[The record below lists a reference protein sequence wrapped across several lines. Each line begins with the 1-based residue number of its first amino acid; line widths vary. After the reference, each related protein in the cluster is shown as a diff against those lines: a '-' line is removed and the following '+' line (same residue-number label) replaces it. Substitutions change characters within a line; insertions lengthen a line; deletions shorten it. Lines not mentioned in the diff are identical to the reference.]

1 MDPQPSAPLAPRR
14 TPSWLT
20 AFLFVALTATVIV
33 TPMFFLGN
41 ASGHDFQFHS
51 ASWLDASNQ
60 WREGIIFPRW
70 AEWANWGFGEPR
82 FIFYPP
88 ASWMLGAAL
97 GSVLPWKI
105 VPGVFIWLTLVAAGM
120 TMWRLAR
127 EWLTDSQATAATVF
141 FAANPYHLVIVY
153 YRSDF
158 AELLASVFLPLL
170 VLGVLRVARDGWG
183 RVPMLAIAFAGI
195 WLSNAPAAVIAT
207 YSLVLLIAVGCL
219 LQRTLRPLTTGGIA
233 MAAGFGLA
241 AFYILPAAW
250 EQRWVQ
256 IAQVLDTNLRPE
268 QNFLYT
274 KALDPEFVLF
284 NWKVS
289 TVAMMVLLFAGV
301 ATVFAARRRKDFSEA
316 WWALLA
322 LGAASVL
329 FMLPPSIF
337 LWRLLPKLQFV
348 QFPWRWL
355 EPLCL
360 VLAFFAA
367 AASGDVGKT
376 PLRRSAVWL
385 VILVVFGAAGA
396 AMARDAWWDSD
407 DMTSLLEG
415 IQSGHGYEGTDEY
428 APLGCDRYSLPGS
441 GGDSGDVLDQT
452 TSNSSDSFAAPPAT
466 PRIAKYDADS
476 DSVVSASGVRIHV
489 RQWSAERR
497 VFSADSPEAVT
508 LAVRLLAYP
517 AWEVRVDGAIVRVD
531 SLPET
536 AQLLVPLS
544 PGAHN
549 VEIRFRRTW
558 DRSLGAAISLCSI
571 LALFALSFF
580 VRRAHHAPRQ
590 PKQEPVCIRWT

>member
-1 MDPQPSAPLAPRR
+1 M
-14 TPSWLT
+14 
-20 AFLFVALTATVIV
+20 AFLFVALTATAIV
-33 TPMFFLGN
+33 APMFFLGN
-41 ASGHDFQFHS
+41 ASGHDFQFHVG
-51 ASWLDASNQ
+51 SWLDVSGQ

-97 GSVLPWKI
+97 GFVLPWAL
-105 VPGVFIWLTLVAAGM
+105 VPGAFIWLSLVTGGM
-120 TMWRLAR
+120 GMWRLAR
-127 EWLTDSQATAATVF
+127 ERLPDTQAVAAAVF

-170 VLGVLRVARDGWG
+170 VLGALRVARDGWR
-183 RVPMLAIAFAGI
+183 RVPMLAIIFAGI

-207 YSLVLLIAVGCL
+207 YSLSLLIAVGCIL
-219 LQRTLRPLTTGGIA
+219 RRSLRPFAAGGAA

-256 IAQVLDTNLRPE
+256 IAQVLATNLCPQ

-274 KALDPEFVLF
+274 NAPDPEFVFF

-289 TVAMMVLLFAGV
+289 TVAMIVLLLGGV
-301 ATVFAARRRKDFSEA
+301 ATVFAARRRKELPDT
-316 WWALLA
+316 WWMFLA

-329 FMLPPSIF
+329 LMFPPSVL

-355 EPLCL
+355 EPLSV

-367 AASGDVGKT
+367 AASGCIGKT
-376 PLRRSAVWL
+376 RRAQWVAWL
-385 VILVVFGAAGA
+385 VILVVVGAAGV
-396 AMARDAWWDSD
+396 AMVNDAWWDSED
-407 DMTSLLEG
+407 IPSLVKSV
-415 IQSGHGYEGTDEY
+415 QTGHGYEGTDEY
-428 APLGCDRYSLPGS
+428 TPISCDRYKLSGS
-441 GGDSGDVLDQT
+441 GTDPDDVLGQSPSGTFDPSAT
-452 TSNSSDSFAAPPAT
+452 PPPT

-476 DSVVSASGVRIHV
+476 DSVVPAAGLRVHV
-489 RQWSAERR
+489 RQWSAEQK
-497 VFSADSPEAVT
+497 VFSVDSPAPVT
-508 LAVRLLAYP
+508 LAVRLVYYP
-517 AWEVRVDGAIVRVD
+517 AWEVRVDGATARAD

-536 AQLLVPLS
+536 AQMLMPLS
-544 PGAHN
+544 QGAHD
-549 VEIRFRRTW
+549 VEMRFRRTW
-558 DRSLGAAISLCSI
+558 DRSLGAAISLCSA
-571 LALFALSFF
+571 LALFALPFF
-580 VRRAHHAPRQ
+580 LRRSNCSSKLP
-590 PKQEPVCIRWT
+590 